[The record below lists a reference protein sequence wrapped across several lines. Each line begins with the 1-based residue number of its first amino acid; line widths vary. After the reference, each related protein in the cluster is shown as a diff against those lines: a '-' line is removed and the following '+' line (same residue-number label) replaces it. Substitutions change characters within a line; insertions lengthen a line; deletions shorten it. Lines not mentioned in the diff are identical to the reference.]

1 MTIIAFVDCE
11 TTHLDPRHGDA
22 WEIAVI
28 RRREDGVDCE
38 YVWQVRPDLT
48 AADPEA
54 LKIGRFEERFAVPDG
69 WDAVEFFPAGGPPM
83 KSMLPEMLFDLQDAL
98 SGAVIVGSNPG
109 FDVAF
114 LTKLL
119 QAHGRKLPW
128 HYRPVDIAT
137 LAAGFRLGQA
147 ASGAYGGDFAFQAD
161 YPQLPYSS
169 YTLSRTVGVEPPS
182 KDVAHTALG
191 DARWARDV
199 YDAVAG
205 VQTAAPDGTA

>member
-1 MTIIAFVDCE
+1 MTILTFVDTE

-28 RRREDGVDCE
+28 RRNEDGVDTE
-38 YVWQVRPDLT
+38 YLWQVRPDLAT
-48 AADPEA
+48 ADPES

-69 WDAVEFFPAGGPPM
+69 WDAIEVLPSGPPM
-83 KSMLPEMLFDLQDAL
+83 RENFPAMLFDLQDAL
-98 SGAVIVGSNPG
+98 QRGVLIGSNPG

-128 HYRPVDIAT
+128 HYRPIDIAT
-137 LAAGFRLGQA
+137 LAAGFMWAQEPELMA
-147 ASGAYGGDFAFQAD
+147 KDTK
-161 YPQLPYSS
+161 PISS
-169 YTLSRTVGVEPPS
+169 RWLSRQVGVEPPGD
-182 KDVAHTALG
+182 DVAHTALG

-199 YDAVAG
+199 YDAITRG
-205 VQTAAPDGTA
+205 GTR

>member
-1 MTIIAFVDCE
+1 MTPIAFVDCE

-38 YVWQVRPDLT
+38 YLWQVRPDLT
-48 AADPEA
+48 EADPEA
-54 LKIGRFEERFAVPDG
+54 LAIGKFHNRFAVPED
-69 WDAVEFFPAGGPPM
+69 WDAIEFFPAGGPPL
-83 KSMLPEMLFDLQDAL
+83 KAKLPEMLFDLQEAL
-98 SGAVIVGSNPG
+98 SDAVVVGSNPG

-137 LAAGFRLGQA
+137 LAAGRKLGMAEMVRRLG
-147 ASGAYGGDFAFQAD
+147 GK
-161 YPQLPYSS
+161 PLPSDEVPFPFSS
-169 YTLSRTVGVEPPS
+169 RDLSRWTGVEPPGG
-182 KDVAHTALG
+182 DVAHTALG

-199 YDAVAG
+199 FDAVTGGAS
-205 VQTAAPDGTA
+205 